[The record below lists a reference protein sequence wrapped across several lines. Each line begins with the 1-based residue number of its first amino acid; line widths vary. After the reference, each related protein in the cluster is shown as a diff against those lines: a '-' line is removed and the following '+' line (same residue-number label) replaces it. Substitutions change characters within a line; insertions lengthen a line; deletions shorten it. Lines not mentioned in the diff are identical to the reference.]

1 MGSFSAHFG
10 AILGPCGAAVG
21 AVSCPTSC
29 SRRLHGSRVTS
40 QPQFWGGNPIFL
52 PFPPPPSLHPP
63 PFHPARTPRATSA
76 PMHTEGPL
84 HKQGPHC
91 TRSPLGFDLR
101 EFGAFS
107 AHFGGHSGWFVNG
120 SVDPAAILAVFPWS
134 RGSFGGNFRLS
145 SGDPT
150 KSDQLGV
157 VSRDFW
163 GRFEGLGVSGRK
175 LEAVRAILR

>member
-1 MGSFSAHFG
+1 M
-10 AILGPCGAAVG
+10 
-21 AVSCPTSC
+21 
-29 SRRLHGSRVTS
+29 
-40 QPQFWGGNPIFL
+40 
-52 PFPPPPSLHPP
+52 
-63 PFHPARTPRATSA
+63 
-76 PMHTEGPL
+76 
-84 HKQGPHC
+84 
-91 TRSPLGFDLR
+91 GFDLR

-175 LEAVRAILR
+175 LEAVRAIFR